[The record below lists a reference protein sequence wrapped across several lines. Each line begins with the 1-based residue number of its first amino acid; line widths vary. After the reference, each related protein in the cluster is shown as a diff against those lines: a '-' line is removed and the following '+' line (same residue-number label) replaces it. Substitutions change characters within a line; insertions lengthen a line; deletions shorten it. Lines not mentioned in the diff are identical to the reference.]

1 MPHRDLLN
9 NLRVPQ
15 NEMAKFAAAFHATSL
30 IENDMKIGLGTGST
44 AFWFVVLL
52 ARKVQMEGLKLV
64 CTTTSSQTQQL
75 ASIYELPLISLDEML
90 RPDIVIDGADEV
102 DKNLN
107 LIKGGG
113 GALLQEKIVASA
125 ADRMVVIAD
134 EGKYVNQL
142 GKFHLPVE
150 IVRFGWRATRNH
162 LRELFQTEGMGNV
175 ELEVR
180 KRGLEPFISDEG
192 HYIIDCYLKNIP
204 DAESLDRDLNAI
216 PGVVENGLFINMA
229 DGVILGTDSGEV
241 RYIDRDQDEEQRVSP
256 SLPIDLI
263 IENGDS

>member
-1 MPHRDLLN
+1 MPNKDVLK

-15 NEMAKFAAAFHATSL
+15 NELAKFTAAFHATSF
-30 IENDMKIGLGTGST
+30 IENNMKIGLGTGST

-102 DKNLN
+102 DGALN

-113 GALLQEKIVASA
+113 GALLQEKIVANA

-134 EGKYVNQL
+134 EGKYVSQL

-150 IVRFGWRATRNH
+150 VVKFGWRATKNH
-162 LRELFQTEGMGNV
+162 LRELFQSEGLSHV
-175 ELEVR
+175 EIEVR

-192 HYIIDCYLKNIP
+192 HYIIDCYLNKIH
-204 DAESLDRDLNAI
+204 DAANLDRELNAI

-229 DGVILGTDSGEV
+229 DGVILGTDSGAV
-241 RYIDRDQDEEQRVSP
+241 RYIDRDEEGEQIFTP